1 MAGRLRSQAGNAV
14 IELALILPVMMVL
27 ISGGIDVATAYARRT
42 AVAAAARSGAEA
54 AATVLAGQ
62 PLGGDDVPADVQD
75 TVEQTVRAAAPDL
88 EADITEVVAR
98 WEGEPEAEAAT
109 SPQFALEADVPEVRN
124 VTQIVDTRHDHR
136 YWWWQPTLVPY
147 ENVTT
152 YNNVPGFYT
161 DRTPVIG
168 PVTVSY
174 PHTHRYDDMQNYP
187 IFWSQ
192 QGNVWGATPWY
203 MLSVPGM
210 LFMWGRFTH
219 LSPAPVIGTWGAN
232 YYTWDMFPAAPTAT
246 GNAVLRVD
254 DVGSTAQV
262 GPFQVRDRGLRDAG
276 LAQAWGNTGL
286 RGATS
291 CTPLSPPEFCRF
303 DYAVRDP
310 DRRMTFLASGNTLTR
325 ERRTLVVEVTY
336 RYRPLSPFMRPL
348 FGEGL
353 LRTAQRVRVTSVY

>member
-42 AVAAAARSGAEA
+42 AVAAAARAGAEA

-62 PLGGDDVPADVQD
+62 PLGGDEVPADVQD

-88 EADITEVVAR
+88 EADITEVVVR

-136 YWWWQPTLVPY
+136 FWWWQPTLVPY

-174 PHTHRYDDMQNYP
+174 PHTHRYDDMRNDAVLGAPYGQVY
-187 IFWSQ
+187 
-192 QGNVWGATPWY
+192 GATPWTFW
-203 MLSVPGM
+203 VPGF
-210 LFMWGRFTH
+210 LAIYGSFWH
-219 LSPAPVIGTWGAN
+219 AAPSPVVMDWSRTFYSDNMFYAN
-232 YYTWDMFPAAPTAT
+232 PTAT

-310 DRRMTFLASGNTLTR
+310 DQRMTFLASGNTLTR